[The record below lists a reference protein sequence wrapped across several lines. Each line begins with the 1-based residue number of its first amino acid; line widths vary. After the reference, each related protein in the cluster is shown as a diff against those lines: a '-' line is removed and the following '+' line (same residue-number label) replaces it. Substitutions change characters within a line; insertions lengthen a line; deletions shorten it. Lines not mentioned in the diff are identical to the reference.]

1 MGIEVLFQGKVILRL
16 LKGMLVTVQI
26 SFSAILISSVLGI
39 ALGILMTS
47 KNRVIKIITKVILE
61 TVRIIPILVWLFV
74 FFFGITKVLDIHIDA
89 MIVSLMVF
97 SLWGTFE
104 IGDIVRSSITSIPKI
119 QTESGKAIALT
130 SLQIKWY
137 IILPQAA
144 KRMIPAIINLSTRM
158 IKTSSLISLIGVIE
172 FVKVGQQIIEVTA
185 MQNPNSA
192 FWIYAFLFIG
202 FFLLCYPLSLLAS
215 HLEKKWNVS

>member
-104 IGDIVRSSITSIPKI
+104 IGDIVRSSIMSIPKI